1 MSTAA
6 EVHAKL
12 DKDGG
17 CAYPCERRDD
27 YGRPTGFDY
36 GLTMRDWFAGRA
48 LSGMIGS
55 GNFVDLEGLLVEGDA
70 DVMARAAYLLADAML
85 AERNK

>member
-6 EVHAKL
+6 EIHAKL

-55 GNFVDLEGLLVEGDA
+55 GDFLSPEGLFTGGGA
-70 DVMARAAYLLADAML
+70 DVMARVAYLLADAML